1 MTQQTTDPSCGPL
14 QSAYLRDQQDKGV
27 LREEVKSA
35 MVGKVGLVTG
45 TLASGQ
51 VGEVML
57 TTSGGSEAFHAYA
70 SNRDE
75 VVPVGTR
82 VLVIEYF
89 PPRTVV
95 VQPM

>member
-1 MTQQTTDPSCGPL
+1 
-14 QSAYLRDQQDKGV
+14 
-27 LREEVKSA
+27 

-70 SNRDE
+70 SNRD
-75 VVPVGTR
+75 
-82 VLVIEYF
+82 
-89 PPRTVV
+89 VV
-95 VQPM
+95 VEPM

>member
-1 MTQQTTDPSCGPL
+1 
-14 QSAYLRDQQDKGV
+14 V
-27 LREEVKSA
+27 
-35 MVGKVGLVTG
+35 VGSLVGTVGLVTG

-57 TTSGGSEAFHAYA
+57 RTPGGSEAFHAYA
-70 SNRDE
+70 SNRDA

-82 VLVIEYF
+82 VLVLEHF

-95 VQPM
+95 VEPM

>member
-1 MTQQTTDPSCGPL
+1 
-14 QSAYLRDQQDKGV
+14 V
-27 LREEVKSA
+27 
-35 MVGKVGLVTG
+35 VGKVGRVTG
-45 TLASGQ
+45 KVAPGQ